1 VTLHKREQLLS
12 DNTFLPG
19 GDTAFHKWLNEIYTR
34 TQIDPTTMKRVT
46 DYVTKQIKLITDEV
60 KKLDNCFDFVQLRG
74 SAAEDL
80 KILQP
85 DEFDF
90 VLYNEKW
97 TKNIDYNED
106 TKTPG
111 FAFAIEEKT
120 TCLDK
125 YVNTSEV
132 FISSI

>member
-1 VTLHKREQLLS
+1 
-12 DNTFLPG
+12 
-19 GDTAFHKWLNEIYTR
+19 
-34 TQIDPTTMKRVT
+34 MKRVT

-106 TKTPG
+106 KKTPG

-132 FISSI
+132 FII

>member
-1 VTLHKREQLLS
+1 
-12 DNTFLPG
+12 
-19 GDTAFHKWLNEIYTR
+19 
-34 TQIDPTTMKRVT
+34 MKRVT

-132 FISSI
+132 FISNI